1 MIQVLFFF
9 IYLFYFWSA
18 PCCCWLHPASTSRQ
32 FSPTKIHW
40 PSIQLLSIASTHE
53 TLFIISQRDLN
64 SFYLLLFVTLFNNSI
79 YLTKTETF
87 LVTYSI
93 FLSYYYYF
101 FFWSFWRSET
111 SLSLSFFSLQGN
123 LSYKD
128 CVRRWKVRSRVL
140 TGHHQATFV
149 CWQNL
154 YTYIFL
160 FDIFPTSVSFIE
172 TAISLLSLK
181 RVTLR
186 VGNSGDN
193 IATRSRLKKN
203 RNEKKRRPQT
213 WLSVR
218 IQRNS
223 LYWQIKLVK
232 KKSLMEKNFISI
244 ETNTIR
250 LIFSPFCFLYWNWKM
265 KSRSGKKRCRA
276 IIFTSWRRH
285 IISTREKERER
296 RWFESSCSRPM

>member
-1 MIQVLFFF
+1 MLLLATSSIHFSTVLSNKDPLT
-9 IYLFYFWSA
+9 ID
-18 PCCCWLHPASTSRQ
+18 
-32 FSPTKIHW
+32 PTVV
-40 PSIQLLSIASTHE
+40 
-53 TLFIISQRDLN
+53 D
-64 SFYLLLFVTLFNNSI
+64 SFYTRNTLHHLPKRLELVLSSFFVTLFNNSI

-128 CVRRWKVRSRVL
+128 CVRRWKVRARVL

-203 RNEKKRRPQT
+203 RNEKKTSAPD
-213 WLSVR
+213 LA
-218 IQRNS
+218 
-223 LYWQIKLVK
+223 
-232 KKSLMEKNFISI
+232 
-244 ETNTIR
+244 
-250 LIFSPFCFLYWNWKM
+250 FS
-265 KSRSGKKRCRA
+265 S
-276 IIFTSWRRH
+276 H
-285 IISTREKERER
+285 ST
-296 RWFESSCSRPM
+296 

>member
-1 MIQVLFFF
+1 MVQVLFFF

-64 SFYLLLFVTLFNNSI
+64 SFYLLFLLRFSITQFTLQKLKRFRWPILFFSLIIIV
-79 YLTKTETF
+79 
-87 LVTYSI
+87 
-93 FLSYYYYF
+93 
-101 FFWSFWRSET
+101 FWSFWRSET

-128 CVRRWKVRSRVL
+128 CVRRWKVRARVL

-203 RNEKKRRPQT
+203 RNEKKTSAPD
-213 WLSVR
+213 LA
-218 IQRNS
+218 
-223 LYWQIKLVK
+223 
-232 KKSLMEKNFISI
+232 
-244 ETNTIR
+244 
-250 LIFSPFCFLYWNWKM
+250 FS
-265 KSRSGKKRCRA
+265 S
-276 IIFTSWRRH
+276 H
-285 IISTREKERER
+285 ST
-296 RWFESSCSRPM
+296 